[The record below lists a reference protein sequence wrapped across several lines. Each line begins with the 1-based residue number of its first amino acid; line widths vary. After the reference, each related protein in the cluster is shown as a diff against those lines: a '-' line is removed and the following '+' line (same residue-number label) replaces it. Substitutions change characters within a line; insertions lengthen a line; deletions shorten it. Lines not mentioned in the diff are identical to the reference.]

1 MKCIVNYMRKLRKSS
16 VLMIAITIRL
26 TAATYFV
33 SPEGSDSNHGSMS
46 KPFRTV
52 AKGVSVAGPGD
63 TILLGN
69 GVYGAEGH
77 ISDGTGGWHGY
88 ATPVA
93 ISKAG
98 KPTAWITL
106 RAEQKGEAVLDCG
119 TTASNLGCDVYLYL
133 KRTAAYW
140 SFEDLTVIRGAY
152 AGINTNEGASHIRIK
167 GCKFEN
173 IGNRRDTGET
183 GIAGVGF
190 GPAEA
195 TDWTIEGNVF
205 HHIGRTGGH
214 YPSLDHGIYADG
226 SDAVIRNNLFYRMDA
241 GWGIQTS
248 HGARNWI
255 IENNT
260 FAFPNPMAAG
270 QIMLWDGGTP
280 NSVSGIEIRD
290 NIFYGPRKSAI
301 VIDGKIASCT
311 VENNVTTADLLID
324 DPTQCSIRNNL
335 TGADPRFV
343 NSANQPYDFRL
354 SPESPANGRGWSP
367 VIPAVLAN

>member
-33 SPEGSDSNHGSMS
+33 SPEGSDSNHGSIS

-183 GIAGVGF
+183 AR
-190 GPAEA
+190 AA
-195 TDWTIEGNVF
+195 A
-205 HHIGRTGGH
+205 RTSS
-214 YPSLDHGIYADG
+214 PSRSRA
-226 SDAVIRNNLFYRMDA
+226 RRM
-241 GWGIQTS
+241 
-248 HGARNWI
+248 
-255 IENNT
+255 
-260 FAFPNPMAAG
+260 
-270 QIMLWDGGTP
+270 
-280 NSVSGIEIRD
+280 
-290 NIFYGPRKSAI
+290 
-301 VIDGKIASCT
+301 
-311 VENNVTTADLLID
+311 
-324 DPTQCSIRNNL
+324 
-335 TGADPRFV
+335 
-343 NSANQPYDFRL
+343 
-354 SPESPANGRGWSP
+354 
-367 VIPAVLAN
+367 